1 MRREDGALK
10 RPTSGGPGGRPPG
23 PALQPVLIAGAGPV
37 GLTAA
42 LLLANWQ
49 IPTVVLE
56 AQPGHQDI
64 GSRAIC
70 FQRDV
75 LDIFDRIGCADAMV
89 AEGLTWTT
97 SRTFYR
103 EHQLFTA
110 TYDEPAAG
118 QLPPWTNISQ
128 DSVERYLLA
137 KALTEPLITLKF
149 GHPVTAIADHGDRV
163 EASAGP
169 ATFTGSH
176 LVAADG
182 ARSTVRQLLGIE
194 FDGKS
199 YADQFLICD
208 IRAELPF
215 ARERR
220 FYLDPAWNP
229 GRQVLAHPCPDGV
242 WRIDWQVPAGFD
254 LPAEQASGALDGRI
268 RRITGGV
275 PYELIWASAYRFSE
289 RVAGTFSVGQCG
301 PAQSSPTQCSPTECS
316 PTECSPTQRM
326 FLAGDAAHVY
336 APFGARGL
344 NSGIQDAENLAWKLA
359 FTIGGWSPP
368 TLLGTYHVERAAA
381 ARENLRVTSAT
392 MDFLVPQT
400 DERRRWRTEV
410 LERAVTDP
418 QARKLIDSGKLA
430 EPFWYPDSPLTT
442 PGRPDAIPPPPS
454 PLGWQTQRPPAPGV
468 LCPDGPALAP
478 ASGMQ
483 ATRLRK
489 IFSQKLVILTQD
501 STTAAAAGKVAAEAI
516 AAPVAALA
524 LAELDPTG
532 ELRRALD
539 ATADSVHVVRPDGH
553 LAAVLPRFEP
563 GGLAAALRR
572 AIGMP

>member
-1 MRREDGALK
+1 ME
-10 RPTSGGPGGRPPG
+10 
-23 PALQPVLIAGAGPV
+23 PVLIAGAGPV
-37 GLTAA
+37 GLTTA

-56 AQPGHQDI
+56 AASGHEDI

-75 LDIFDRIGCADAMV
+75 LDIFDRIGCADSLV
-89 AEGLTWTT
+89 AEGVTWTT
-97 SRTFYR
+97 GRTFFR
-103 EHQLFTA
+103 GHQLFTVSF
-110 TYDEPAAG
+110 DEPTQG
-118 QLPPWTNISQ
+118 ELPPWINVSQ
-128 DSVERYLLA
+128 DSVERLLLT
-137 KALTEPLITLKF
+137 KASTEPLVTLKF
-149 GHPVTAIADHGDRV
+149 GCPVTALKDHGDRV
-163 EASAGP
+163 ETTAGA

-182 ARSTVRQLLGIE
+182 ARSTVRQLLGIA

-215 ARERR
+215 PRERR
-220 FYLDPAWNP
+220 FYFDPAWNP
-229 GRQVLAHPCPDGV
+229 GRQVLVHQCPDGV
-242 WRIDWQVPAGFD
+242 WRIDWQVQAGFD
-254 LPAEQASGALDGRI
+254 LEAEQATGALNGRV
-268 RRITGGV
+268 RRITGGL

-289 RVAGTFSVGQCG
+289 RVAGAFSVGQCG
-301 PAQSSPTQCSPTECS
+301 Q
-316 PTECSPTQRM
+316 TQRI

-359 FTIGGWSPP
+359 FTIHGWSPP
-368 TLLGTYHVERAAA
+368 GLLGTYHVERAAA

-418 QARKLIDSGKLA
+418 EARKLIDSGKLA
-430 EPFWYPDSPLTT
+430 EPYWYTASPLTT
-442 PGRPDAIPPPPS
+442 SGPALARFPTGPGER
-454 PLGWQTQRPPAPGV
+454 RPPVAGV
-468 LCPDGPALAP
+468 LCPDGPALYKQSQQGRSADFSP
-478 ASGMQ
+478 QNALACGR

-489 IFSQKLVILTQD
+489 AFSQKVVILTQD
-501 STTAAAAGKVAAEAI
+501 SSDATGASEVAAEAI
-516 AAPVAALA
+516 AAPVAVFALA
-524 LAELDPTG
+524 ALDPTG
-532 ELRRALD
+532 QVRRALD
-539 ATADSVHVVRPDGH
+539 ATAGSVHVVRPDGH
-553 LAAVLPRFEP
+553 LAAVLPRLEP
-563 GGLAAALRR
+563 AVLGAALRR
-572 AIGMP
+572 AIGRP